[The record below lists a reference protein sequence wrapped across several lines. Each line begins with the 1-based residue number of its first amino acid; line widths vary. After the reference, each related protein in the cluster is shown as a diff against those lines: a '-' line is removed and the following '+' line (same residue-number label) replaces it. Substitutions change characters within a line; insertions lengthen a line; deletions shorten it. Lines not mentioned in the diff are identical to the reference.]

1 MNSDLQGELGPLDP
15 GLDQLIGAL
24 TAGAASGELAGEQ
37 AALAMFREHS
47 RSSVRHCPGAG
58 PAGRTGHPGR
68 TGPATT
74 AAPARRPAVLPGPLC
89 GPPGSLLA
97 GPSAWRARLR

>member
-1 MNSDLQGELGPLDP
+1 MHSDLQGELGPLDP

-47 RSSVRHCPGAG
+47 RSSSGTALAPGRR
-58 PAGRTGHPGR
+58 PRRPPRPHRAGRPR
-68 TGPATT
+68 PRR
-74 AAPARRPAVLPGPLC
+74 PCRPAVLPGPLC

-97 GPSAWRARLR
+97 GPSAWRVRLR